1 MHSHHENKYYTT
13 LRRILCIPTPAIE
26 NAPPIS
32 SSCFLFFTPFL
43 PWNTIQSITSY
54 PANALLRSFR
64 HVSTETPV
72 RNRVHNRDSRS
83 CPFFPLMD
91 D

>member
-1 MHSHHENKYYTT
+1 M
-13 LRRILCIPTPAIE
+13 RRLYRHLA
-26 NAPPIS
+26 S
-32 SSCFLFFTPFL
+32 FFLLPFC
-43 PWNTIQSITSY
+43 PGNTIQSITSY

-72 RNRVHNRDSRS
+72 RNRVHNRDSQS